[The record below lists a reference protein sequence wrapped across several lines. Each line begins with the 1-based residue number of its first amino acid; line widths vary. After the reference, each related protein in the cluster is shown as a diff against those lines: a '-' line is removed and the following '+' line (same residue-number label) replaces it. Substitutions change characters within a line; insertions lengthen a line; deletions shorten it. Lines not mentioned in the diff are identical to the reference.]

1 MTNKA
6 VFTKTISRAS
16 LAAALVGGLLAARPA
31 QAQLTNALTGTAA
44 TADDTIMGGFDIDLT
59 LSDSSG
65 LNAVGE
71 NYRNELSMY
80 FEPRFALGK
89 RLFRDSKVWS
99 KLSVA
104 GRFVLTRALTGT
116 SDEGFGSTVN
126 QGPLVPC
133 SHPTPSADGGIIDP
147 NQVARCDV
155 QPNSRRFDYSDVWLN
170 VGLPRFARIPR
181 ADIDLSTSVR
191 FVIPTSAESQ
201 FATLRLG
208 VSGSLGLS
216 RAFLH
221 DKLRIGY
228 NFGAS
233 KNFHAYSTAGIST
246 GRNGAAAEE
255 GTNSSS
261 PISGT
266 GLSNFYADPTR
277 AATGTFG
284 TSYSFSNGLSAHYTV
299 SPKWDADL
307 LYLWTDGFSYPHR
320 CDYGLPAVDVNTC
333 STGAAVAGSSGTSI
347 DSVGHRRAQVLWAT
361 VNYNFRPWMQF
372 SLAWVNWAPR
382 EKPDSSYRQPFYSTD
397 YNAFSSVILSASTSL
412 EEVAKRWRKSSPPV
426 LTAKR

>member
-1 MTNKA
+1 MTKKA
-6 VFTKTISRAS
+6 VLHSIIPRA
-16 LAAALVGGLLAARPA
+16 AVGAALLAGVLCARPA

-44 TADDTIMGGFDIDLT
+44 TSDDTIMGGFDIDLT

-99 KLSVA
+99 KLSLS

-116 SDEGFGSTVN
+116 SDEGFGSSVN
-126 QGPLVPC
+126 AGPLVPC

-147 NQVARCDV
+147 NQVARCHP
-155 QPNSRRFDYSDVWLN
+155 QANSRRFDYSDVWLN
-170 VGLPRFARIPR
+170 IGLPRFARIPR
-181 ADIDLSTSVR
+181 VDVDVSTSLR
-191 FVIPTSAESQ
+191 FVLPASAESR
-201 FATLRLG
+201 FSTLRLG
-208 VSGSLGLS
+208 MSGSLGFS
-216 RAFLH
+216 KAFLH

-233 KNFHAYSTAGIST
+233 KNFHRYSTPVIDTDASGV
-246 GRNGAAAEE
+246 AAEQ
-255 GTNSSS
+255 GGNSGS
-261 PISGT
+261 PISGS
-266 GLSNFYADPTR
+266 GLSNFYADPSR
-277 AATGTFG
+277 AATGVFA

-299 SPKWDADL
+299 SSKWDADL
-307 LYLWTDGFSYPHR
+307 LYLWTDGFTYPHS
-320 CDYGLPAVDVNTC
+320 CGYDLPVGSVDTC
-333 STGAAVAGSSGTSI
+333 RTGGVVAGNSGTSI

-382 EKPDSSYRQPFYSTD
+382 EKPDSSYRQPFYSAD
-397 YNAFSSVILSASTSL
+397 YNAFSSVILSATTSL
-412 EEVAKRWRKSSPPV
+412 EEVAKRWRKSPPV

>member
-6 VFTKTISRAS
+6 VYFKVLSRAS
-16 LAAALVGGLLAARPA
+16 VAVALAGGLVSARPA

-44 TADDTIMGGFDIDLT
+44 TADDTIMGGFDVDLT

-65 LNAVGE
+65 LNTVGE

-80 FEPRFALGK
+80 LEPRFALGK
-89 RLFRDSKVWS
+89 RLFKESKVWS
-99 KLSVA
+99 KLSLS
-104 GRFVLTRALTGT
+104 GRFVLTRGLTGT
-116 SDEGFGSTVN
+116 SEEGFGSNVN
-126 QGPLVPC
+126 AGPLVPC
-133 SHPTPSADGGIIDP
+133 SSPTPSAEGGLIDP
-147 NQVARCDV
+147 NQVARCH
-155 QPNSRRFDYSDVWLN
+155 PAANSRRFDYSDIWLN
-170 VGLPRFARIPR
+170 LGLPRFAKIP
-181 ADIDLSTSVR
+181 AANIDVSTSLR

-201 FATLRLG
+201 FATLRFAT
-208 VSGSLGLS
+208 SASLGFS
-216 RAFLH
+216 KAFLH
-221 DKLRIGY
+221 DKLRVGY

-233 KNFHAYSTAGIST
+233 KNFHGYSTAGINRDQN
-246 GRNGAAAEE
+246 GGAAEQ
-255 GTNSSS
+255 GGNSAS

-277 AATGTFG
+277 AATGTFA

-299 SPKWDADL
+299 NSKWDADL
-307 LYLWTDGFSYPHR
+307 LYLWTDGFTYPHH
-320 CDYGLPAVDVNTC
+320 CDYSLPAIDVNTC
-333 STGAAVAGSSGTSI
+333 TTGAEVAGNSGTSI
-347 DSVGHRRAQVLWAT
+347 TAIGHRRAQVLWAT
-361 VNYNFRPWMQF
+361 VNYSFRPWMQL

-397 YNAFSSVILSASTSL
+397 YNAFSSVILSVSTSI